1 MWNRIFSFVEGYA
14 LDFMY
19 FGYEHDTDPRRNP
32 RSLDSGESCVPQ
44 FRSEM
49 GKIFK
54 SNFGYQMK
62 VKRIIRHSF
71 VNHS

>member
-1 MWNRIFSFVEGYA
+1 MWNRIFSFAEGYA

-49 GKIFK
+49 GKIF
-54 SNFGYQMK
+54 
-62 VKRIIRHSF
+62 I
-71 VNHS
+71 